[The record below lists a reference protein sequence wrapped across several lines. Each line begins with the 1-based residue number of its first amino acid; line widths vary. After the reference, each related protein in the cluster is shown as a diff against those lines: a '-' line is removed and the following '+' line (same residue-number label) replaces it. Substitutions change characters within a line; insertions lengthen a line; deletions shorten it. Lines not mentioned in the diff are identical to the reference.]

1 MIRRVTAVLLSLGAL
16 TAPAA
21 VQAQTPHFIFT
32 VPVRLF
38 KLPPEIRSYS
48 VICMITAGPRTPILG
63 SGGKEAVVTGGV
75 VNTDVV
81 VNVSANTLVDPALA
95 GYYTCSVG
103 LLGVPPAGSAPGPT
117 TMMYL
122 EYGNTRFPLAPGA
135 PFRQT
140 TEGPIPR

>member
-1 MIRRVTAVLLSLGAL
+1 MIRKITAVLLSIGAL

-21 VQAQTPHFIFT
+21 VQAQSPQFIFT

-38 KLPPEIRSYS
+38 KLPPEIQRFS
-48 VICMITAGPRTPILG
+48 VTCMVTAGPRTAVLG
-63 SGGKEAVVTGGV
+63 DGITEGVVTGGV

-81 VNVSANTLVDPALA
+81 VNVSARTLVDPALA

-103 LLGVPPAGSAPGPT
+103 LRGVPPAGAAPGPT

-140 TEGPIPR
+140 TEGPLPR